1 MLNDCEYDF
10 VLTVDSNISWESG
23 ASAIS
28 ETPSP
33 SILKSLTVLEIYV
46 ICVGNEKMNLNT
58 FWPECLMLHHL
69 PPPLVSHQQI
79 LLQVNQKTFA
89 CCRSIDLKDLM

>member
-46 ICVGNEKMNLNT
+46 LEMK
-58 FWPECLMLHHL
+58 
-69 PPPLVSHQQI
+69 
-79 LLQVNQKTFA
+79 
-89 CCRSIDLKDLM
+89 R